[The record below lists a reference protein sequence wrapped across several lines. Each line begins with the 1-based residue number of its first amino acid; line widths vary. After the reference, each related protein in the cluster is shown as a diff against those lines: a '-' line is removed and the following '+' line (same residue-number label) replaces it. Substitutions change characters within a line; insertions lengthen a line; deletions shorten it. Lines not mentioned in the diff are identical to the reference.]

1 MSSPQLP
8 ARSELS
14 PLEEIFQ
21 AIDDEIAAARADP
34 SSTIDVVDGA
44 RLHRSI
50 GGSLYSFRTEAAVQ
64 LQPETPIEIIRAGET
79 TPGALVAVDDF
90 DIVVHLH
97 EDIGR
102 EVPTATLST
111 SPTFILER
119 LRERLRS
126 TVLPPDLPTGGVP
139 GATWQP
145 DAATVGTNDHVAIQA
160 SRTLA
165 TIDDPGLH
173 PNESQW
179 RAMSKAAGSDL
190 HFVWGPPG
198 TGKTAALAQTAR
210 MLVDLGERV
219 LVLAHANVAVD
230 VAMLRVADAFD
241 QTELLETSGV
251 LRVGDP
257 HHPAARQRKSMLVE
271 TAVACRNPE
280 LASEVNEL
288 EGRRRELTAAL
299 RKTSDELA
307 SDELASELRTLRQR
321 LSEVRQEYRVESSE
335 AIAGASVIG
344 ATLSRFVL
352 SEDVWGWEPD
362 AILLDEA
369 SMVSFPWVLL
379 AATRVAKRLVVFGD
393 FRQLPPVYLARS
405 APAERWLGG
414 DAFEVAGVRAR
425 IDDGAID
432 RRVTLLDTQYR
443 MAPNISSMVSDLG
456 YGGSLRT
463 HPPTGEAASRLS
475 SREPFA
481 GESLIVLDTSALAPG
496 CDVEGKDGSFS
507 RINPLHVALALS
519 LATVGEDCA
528 LVTPYRAQARLLAA
542 GLRDL
547 NSMATAATIHRY
559 QGSERD
565 CVIFDVVD
573 AMPMKGPSQLT
584 GGDVDLALRLATVGL
599 SRARGKVIVL
609 ADTDFLLDRFAPESP
624 VARAVQLCAE
634 RGTVVGAAELP
645 DSASRVR
652 WASGDA
658 VTQMLTSELGIA
670 RAEVLLNVPRETEAG
685 ADLCESVLEA
695 ARRVP
700 SCLVAGDRSLVR
712 PLQDLPCE
720 LRLLTGSSLVLLV
733 DRRVAI
739 VGSRDLRIAARLESP
754 ALVAAFRA
762 ACFGVSGSGPQRA
775 LEEGRP
781 GLPPGEVGGSGQRST
796 R

>member
-1 MSSPQLP
+1 
-8 ARSELS
+8 
-14 PLEEIFQ
+14 
-21 AIDDEIAAARADP
+21 
-34 SSTIDVVDGA
+34 
-44 RLHRSI
+44 
-50 GGSLYSFRTEAAVQ
+50 
-64 LQPETPIEIIRAGET
+64 
-79 TPGALVAVDDF
+79 
-90 DIVVHLH
+90 
-97 EDIGR
+97 
-102 EVPTATLST
+102 
-111 SPTFILER
+111 
-119 LRERLRS
+119 
-126 TVLPPDLPTGGVP
+126 
-139 GATWQP
+139 
-145 DAATVGTNDHVAIQA
+145 
-160 SRTLA
+160 
-165 TIDDPGLH
+165 
-173 PNESQW
+173 
-179 RAMSKAAGSDL
+179 MSKAAGSDL

-198 TGKTAALAQTAR
+198 TGKTAALAQVAR
-210 MLVDLGERV
+210 MLADLGERV

-241 QTELLETSGV
+241 QTGLLEASGV
-251 LRVGDP
+251 LRVGGP
-257 HHPAARQRKSMLVE
+257 HHPPARQRGAILVE
-271 TAVACRNPE
+271 TAVERLNPA
-280 LASEVNEL
+280 LASEVTEL
-288 EGRRRELTAAL
+288 EERRRELTAAL
-299 RKTSDELA
+299 RKTVDELM

-362 AILLDEA
+362 AILVDEA

-405 APAERWLGG
+405 APAERWLGS

-425 IDDGAID
+425 IDDGEID
-432 RRVTLLDTQYR
+432 PRVTLLDTQYR
-443 MAPNISSMVSDLG
+443 MAPVIGSMVSDLA
-456 YGGSLRT
+456 YGGRLRT
-463 HPPTGEAASRLS
+463 DPTTGEAASLLS

-481 GESLIVLDTSALAPG
+481 GEGLIVLDTSALAPG
-496 CDVEGKDGSFS
+496 CDVESKTGSFS

-542 GLRDL
+542 GLRDS

-584 GGDVDLALRLATVGL
+584 GGDVDLALRLANVGL

-609 ADTDFLLDRFAPESP
+609 ADISFLQDRFAPESP
-624 VARAVQLCAE
+624 LSRAVRLCAE
-634 RGTVVGAAELP
+634 RGTVVGAAEL
-645 DSASRVR
+645 SASGRHVT

-658 VTQMLTSELGIA
+658 VTHMLASELSIA
-670 RAEVLLNVPRETEAG
+670 RAEVLLNIPHEIEA
-685 ADLCESVLEA
+685 APDLCAAVLEA

-700 SCLVAGDRSLVR
+700 SCLVASSGSLVR
-712 PLQDLPCE
+712 PLQELPCE

-739 VGSRDLRIAARLESP
+739 VGSRDLRIAARIESP
-754 ALVAAFRA
+754 SLVAALRA
-762 ACFGVSGSGPQRA
+762 ASFGVS
-775 LEEGRP
+775 
-781 GLPPGEVGGSGQRST
+781 
-796 R
+796 